1 MSAGVIIGVGKIVVV
16 DLKGLRSGFIGE
28 LFTVAP
34 DCPAISNSGM
44 VVNISVNNSGGLTL
58 GGLLINSDVRVVSG
72 SEVICEESVLSI
84 KLGDSLLSAII
95 DPCGNILTGNDISS
109 SSYRWTIESPAPGI
123 MERESVFEPLQSG
136 LIAVDSMVPI
146 GRGQRELVVG
156 DRQTSKASV
165 GVDTILNQKYENVFC
180 SYCPIGQKA
189 SAVLEVFLCLI
200 RRDAVS

>member
-1 MSAGVIIGVGKIVVV
+1 
-16 DLKGLRSGFIGE
+16 
-28 LFTVAP
+28 
-34 DCPAISNSGM
+34 M

-58 GGLLINSDVRVVSG
+58 GGLLINSDVRV
-72 SEVICEESVLSI
+72 
-84 KLGDSLLSAII
+84 LLAII

-136 LIAVDSMVPI
+136 LLAVDSMVPI

-156 DRQTSKASV
+156 DRQTGKASV

-180 SYCPIGQKA
+180 SYCPIGQKS
-189 SAVLEVFLCLI
+189 SAVLEVFLCF
-200 RRDAVS
+200 

>member
-1 MSAGVIIGVGKIVVV
+1 
-16 DLKGLRSGFIGE
+16 
-28 LFTVAP
+28 
-34 DCPAISNSGM
+34 M

-123 MERESVFEPLQSG
+123 MEKESVFEPLQSG

-156 DRQTSKASV
+156 DRQTGKASV

-200 RRDAVS
+200 RRDAIANVSIIVVSAATLEVTQFLCTYTGIVVTEFSC